1 MRRAG
6 ALAGRARAGIVLV
19 HGRGGSAADILG
31 LMAHAALPD
40 VAAIAPEAP
49 GRSWWPASF
58 LAPMAQMEPFVD
70 AGLAVLRVAV
80 TTLEADGLPRERIW
94 LAGFSQGACLALESF
109 ARDGAG
115 LAGVFGMSGGLVGL
129 GDAPGGPQAA
139 LYGHVPKRFDYS
151 GRRDGAQVWISVHE
165 RDPHIPLQRVQ
176 DSAAA
181 LQAMGAAVETGIYPG
196 AGHAVMQDDLAAL
209 RARITRPGRAK
220 AAACHDA
227 TPGEAASRHPGE

>member
-1 MRRAG
+1 MQRAG
-6 ALAGRARAGIVLV
+6 APVGRARAGIVLA

-31 LMAHAALPD
+31 LLAHAALPD

-49 GRSWWPASF
+49 GRSWWPTSF
-58 LAPMAQMEPFVD
+58 LAPMAQLEPFVA
-70 AGLAVLRVAV
+70 AGLAAFREAVAR
-80 TTLEADGLPRERIW
+80 LEAEGLPRDRIW

-129 GDAPGGPQAA
+129 GDAPGGPQPA
-139 LYGHVPKRFDYS
+139 LYGHVPKRFDYP
-151 GRRDGAQVWISVHE
+151 GRRDGAQVWISVHQ

-181 LQAMGAAVETGIYPG
+181 LKAMGAAVETRVYPG
-196 AGHAVMQDDLAAL
+196 DGHGVMPDDLAAL
-209 RARITRPGRAK
+209 RGRMN
-220 AAACHDA
+220 
-227 TPGEAASRHPGE
+227 G